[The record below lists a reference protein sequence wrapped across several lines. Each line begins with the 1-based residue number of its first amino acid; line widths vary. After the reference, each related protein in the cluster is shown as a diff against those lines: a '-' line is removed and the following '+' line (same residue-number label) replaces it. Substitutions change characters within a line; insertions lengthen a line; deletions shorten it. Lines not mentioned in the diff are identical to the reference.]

1 MSEVVAEVDSRLR
14 DGLVVAALLVCSNGP
29 VMYLA
34 HHVLHGAALWEDPA
48 VRGIFAAMAGACVL
62 AVVLDSQRVSGRRLG
77 VPSLVGSVSV
87 ITFTVVIVAS
97 SLWSLDPSVTRARSV
112 IYIGLAALAWIIA
125 DLDFARFRRALMVM
139 LASVLAGSLL
149 VVVLSGA
156 IGRDH
161 NGDWRGLFGSP
172 NELAPLAA
180 LGLLVGLPA
189 LLGARGRG
197 RVLPASL
204 GVMGLVLLV
213 GSGSLTAWVGLFGAV
228 IFASF
233 VWFAS
238 VARTRFGPR
247 AVQFA
252 SAAGALG
259 AVAAAG
265 AVAAVWNRSTLAS
278 RRAIWDSVWDRIVER
293 PIVGQ
298 GWFTVWDLGD
308 FSGADELWSAGSAH
322 NSFLEVW
329 LGAGLLA
336 LIPFLVIIVVAL
348 WGSCQTLW
356 RDPSADSWTYLALVV
371 FLVVVNL
378 TLSFVLWFSYN
389 WVLLMSAA
397 LRTFGTS
404 RYATPLVEDRDVVE
418 PPNVSAVRSDAF
430 NAI

>member
-1 MSEVVAEVDSRLR
+1 MSEGVPEVDSRLR
-14 DGLVVAALLVCSNGP
+14 DGLVVTALLVCTNGP

-34 HHVLHGAALWEDPA
+34 HHVLHGAPLWEDPA

-62 AVVLDSQRVSGRRLG
+62 AVFLDSQRVSGRRLG

-125 DLDFARFRRALMVM
+125 DLDLVRFRRALAVT

-149 VVVLSGA
+149 VVVLSA
-156 IGRDH
+156 SIGRDPSG
-161 NGDWRGLFGSP
+161 NWRGLLLNP

-228 IFASF
+228 ICASL

-238 VARTRFGPR
+238 VGRTRFGQR

-265 AVAAVWNRSTLAS
+265 AAAAVWNRSTLAS
-278 RRAIWDSVWDRIVER
+278 RRAVWDSVWDRIVEH
-293 PIVGQ
+293 PIIGQ
-298 GWFTVWDLGD
+298 GWFTDWDLGD

-348 WGSCQTLW
+348 WGSAQTLW
-356 RDPSADSWTYLALVV
+356 RDPSADSWTYFALVV
-371 FLVVVNL
+371 FLVVANL

-397 LRTFGTS
+397 LRTLGTS
-404 RYATPLVEDRDVVE
+404 RYATPLVEDRDVV
-418 PPNVSAVRSDAF
+418 
-430 NAI
+430 